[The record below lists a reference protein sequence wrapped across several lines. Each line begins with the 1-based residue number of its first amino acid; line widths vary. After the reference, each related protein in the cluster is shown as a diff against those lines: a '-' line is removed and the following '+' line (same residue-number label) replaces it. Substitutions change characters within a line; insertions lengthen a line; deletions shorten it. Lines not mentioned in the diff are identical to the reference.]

1 MDWKSILWD
10 WRFVLAV
17 VLGVAVYAIAD
28 WKNFKIK
35 LNQLMLDAKSLAKD
49 KILNSGQE
57 QEDWVVMKLYN
68 IMPAKLKVF
77 ISEELLRKIVK
88 KAYHTAKDL
97 IDDGHLNNSI
107 Q

>member
-10 WRFVLAV
+10 WRFVLVV
-17 VLGVAVYAIAD
+17 VLGIAVYAVVD

-35 LNQLMLDAKSLAKD
+35 LHQLMLDAKSLAKD
-49 KILNSGQE
+49 KILNSGKE
-57 QEDWVVMKLYN
+57 QEDWVVEKLYG

-77 ISEELLRKIVK
+77 ISKELLQKIVY

-97 IDDGHLNNSI
+97 IDDGKLNNSI